1 MVLIERCTTRR
12 NPKLY
17 CIFNPE
23 KVSRIFK
30 GKFPHTVIEWR
41 KELQTNI

>member
-1 MVLIERCTTRR
+1 MVFIERRTTRR

-23 KVSRIFK
+23 KVSCIFK
-30 GKFPHTVIEWR
+30 GKFPLRVIEWR